1 MEVRHVMSQPV
12 HTIENTDTVQKAA
25 EEMAA
30 HEVGTLAVR
39 AANRLVGI
47 ITDRDLVV
55 RCIALG
61 HSPAQ
66 TIVGSIMSAHP
77 VTLDPDSSID
87 RAVHLMASHHVH
99 RLPVMESG
107 RLVGIV
113 SASDIARHFHD
124 EGTITEL
131 AQTLADPRV
140 R

>member
-1 MEVRHVMSQPV
+1 MEVRYIMAQPV
-12 HTIENTDTVQKAA
+12 QTIENTDTVQKAA
-25 EEMAA
+25 EEMAQ
-30 HEVGTLAVR
+30 HQVGMLAVR

-61 HSPAQ
+61 RPPAR
-66 TIVGSIMSAHP
+66 TIVGSIMSSHP
-77 VTLDPDSSID
+77 VTLEPDSSID
-87 RAVHLMASHHVH
+87 RAVHIMASHHVH
-99 RLPVMESG
+99 RLPVMEDG
-107 RLVGIV
+107 RLVGIL

-131 AQTLADPRV
+131 VQTLADPGV